1 VELAEMAET
10 RTPVCGLSAVVVLA
24 VLAIT
29 GTKAL
34 AETADNKP
42 PAAVPDR
49 AYIGNES
56 LETCMQRW
64 DADTHM
70 TKDAWRKTCERI
82 KKEREPYAKDR

>member
-1 VELAEMAET
+1 MAET
-10 RTPVCGLSAVVVLA
+10 RTRVCGLFAVFVLA
-24 VLAIT
+24 VLADT

-34 AETADNKP
+34 AAPADNKP
-42 PAAVPDR
+42 PAAVSAP

-70 TKDAWRKTCERI
+70 TKDAWRETCKRI
-82 KKEREPYAKDR
+82 KKEREPYTNDR